1 MFHVTETEFKSFA
14 ALIKQFKIEHHP
26 IMIERAEARFYLYHP
41 GHRVVMT
48 AMVQAV
54 IRYRQLHRTELSFTE
69 WRDAYLLDKKHG
81 TSNDDATSP
90 VTVKYQ
96 TRRGYLK
103 EQKETKEQLK
113 GTITKYMR
121 EMMIKNKDNILYV
134 QYQLNT
140 IDSIIQ
146 HLIEDDYQLDDD
158 VWSDHPEFEY
168 LLIDMKEKRVTLVE
182 EYWISMVQE
191 LELPIFTDDTYKD
204 ILLFHE

>member
-1 MFHVTETEFKSFA
+1 M
-14 ALIKQFKIEHHP
+14 LIYWTKNHCT
-26 IMIERAEARFYLYHP
+26 Y
-41 GHRVVMT
+41 
-48 AMVQAV
+48 
-54 IRYRQLHRTELSFTE
+54 S
-69 WRDAYLLDKKHG
+69 
-81 TSNDDATSP
+81 DDATST

-96 TRRGYLK
+96 IRRGYLK
-103 EQKETKEQLK
+103 EQKETQEQLK

-134 QYQLNT
+134 HYQPDT

-158 VWSDHPEFEY
+158 VWSDHPEFKY

-191 LELPIFTDDTYKD
+191 LELPIFNDDTFKD
-204 ILLFHE
+204 ILQFHK

>member
-1 MFHVTETEFKSFA
+1 M
-14 ALIKQFKIEHHP
+14 
-26 IMIERAEARFYLYHP
+26 
-41 GHRVVMT
+41 
-48 AMVQAV
+48 
-54 IRYRQLHRTELSFTE
+54 
-69 WRDAYLLDKKHG
+69 
-81 TSNDDATSP
+81 
-90 VTVKYQ
+90 
-96 TRRGYLK
+96 K

-134 QYQLNT
+134 QYQPDT

-146 HLIEDDYQLDDD
+146 HLIQDDYQLDDD